1 MTALRLRPCEPC
13 RADAPGL
20 GGPEA
25 DGLMRELPRWERRV
39 EDGVEKLV
47 RRLQFRDFK
56 TALAFT
62 MALGRLAEAEDHHPA
77 ITTEWGRATVRW
89 WTHRI
94 GGLHLNDFIMAART
108 DALAAESGAAESGER
123 S

>member
-13 RADAPGL
+13 RAGAPKLSGA
-20 GGPEA
+20 EA
-25 DGLMRELPRWERRV
+25 DELMRELPRWERRI
-39 EDGVEKLV
+39 EDGTEKLV
-47 RRLQFRDFK
+47 RRLKFPDFK

-62 MALGRLAEAEDHHPA
+62 AALGRLAEAEDHHPA
-77 ITTEWGRATVRW
+77 ITTEWGRVTVRW

-94 GGLHLNDFIMAART
+94 GGLHINDFIMAART
-108 DALAAESGAAESGER
+108 DELAGESGAR